1 MSLENFAPGREYKN
15 FEEKH
20 GEDTFIDLN
29 LLYIAFEINDI
40 YDEENSENGEFDEL
54 CADILEM
61 YLDDQFDSFNVVD
74 VADGVDF
81 IIKDSNYTVKEYILR
96 YKRNKEKMCEE
107 LLAYLNK
114 QRKTADEND

>member
-1 MSLENFAPGREYKN
+1 MSLENFAPSIEYKK
-15 FEEKH
+15 FEEQH

-40 YDEENSENGEFDEL
+40 REEKNPKDEEFDEL

-61 YLDDQFDSFNVVD
+61 YLDDRFDSFNVVD

-81 IIKDSNYTVKEYILR
+81 IIKDSNYSIKEYILR
-96 YKRNKEKMCEE
+96 YKRDKDQMCEE

-114 QRKTADEND
+114 QRKIAAQGD